1 MASLRHLSVRL
12 NAMFQAI
19 EFPTSV
25 AYLYSGLADM
35 NRNHF
40 ALNEEEGY
48 ARERKI
54 SLYTHRERGVFPNNR

>member
-1 MASLRHLSVRL
+1 
-12 NAMFQAI
+12 MFQAI

-54 SLYTHRERGVFPNNR
+54 SLYAYRERRVFPNNR